1 MGAHTPR
8 RRASTFRSAVSAAAS
23 AAFDPD
29 DAADDPDPDADS
41 RVPLAARFRA
51 LVSRYAPVLLGLAL
65 LEGYL
70 RLVTLAM
77 RFAGVTVAPLIC
89 ALVLLTAALLVSP
102 RLERALSALL
112 RPAVDAVDAQIA
124 CVFIPYIT
132 AVPVSG
138 LRPETRCAR
147 RPSLVS
153 SDTSSPCASRATP
166 RDSSPPPVDRPS
178 VRERRPIRGRR
189 RRPSR
194 RRAPSRLLRRLRRR
208 RLPPRLDRSRSRRA
222 GRRRRRRSRRSAT
235 SRDISR
241 ACTCRRTSPRHP
253 RTCARRA
260 RCIRCVVAFPLDGN
274 AWARFPTITGGVAMA
289 LISAAMGALAGLG
302 GDPAGGV
309 RLYVA
314 GAGATLL
321 WFVPPAVLGL
331 AFRVHARRRDV
342 ASNFAP
348 VFAAVALA
356 VPGGMFLGACVGRLA
371 GLAPD
376 LVLATIPKCTTTGLA
391 VCMAERL
398 GVDPSLVAAG
408 CALSGTAGLA
418 AGRATMDALRVR
430 GATARG
436 VATGV
441 SSHAAGTAALAAGG
455 KTKPRRSAESRS
467 PRAACSPW
475 YSWRRPRSEPRSSPS
490 RGRRPREL
498 WCREYPRR

>member
-1 MGAHTPR
+1 MHR
-8 RRASTFRSAVSAAAS
+8 
-23 AAFDPD
+23 
-29 DAADDPDPDADS
+29 
-41 RVPLAARFRA
+41 
-51 LVSRYAPVLLGLAL
+51 GLH
-65 LEGYL
+65 
-70 RLVTLAM
+70 R
-77 RFAGVTVAPLIC
+77 
-89 ALVLLTAALLVSP
+89 
-102 RLERALSALL
+102 
-112 RPAVDAVDAQIA
+112 
-124 CVFIPYIT
+124 
-132 AVPVSG
+132 
-138 LRPETRCAR
+138 ET
-147 RPSLVS
+147 
-153 SDTSSPCASRATP
+153 
-166 RDSSPPPVDRPS
+166 
-178 VRERRPIRGRR
+178 
-189 RRPSR
+189 
-194 RRAPSRLLRRLRRR
+194 
-208 RLPPRLDRSRSRRA
+208 
-222 GRRRRRRSRRSAT
+222 RRRRRSIVRAFENVVRSAGGDGVESKTRAEPST
-235 SRDISR
+235 SSSTSSSSSSAPRSFALEAR
-241 ACTCRRTSPRHP
+241 WTAAAATFAALGHLARYFSSVHVPTHVAAAPAYVCATCAVYSLCRRVPPRWQ
-253 RTCARRA
+253 RVGA
-260 RCIRCVVAFPLDGN
+260 
-274 AWARFPTITGGVAMA
+274 FPTITGGVAMA

-455 KTKPRRSAESRS
+455 RRSRGGQRSRVRRERRVRRGTPGGARVQSRAPRRRGG
-467 PRAACSPW
+467 AARVNFGVENTHADEE
-475 YSWRRPRSEPRSSPS
+475 RRPRAC
-490 RGRRPREL
+490 GV
-498 WCREYPRR
+498 